1 MLMLCLKIK
10 LIDYH
15 IMRKLVTIILI
26 VISTQL
32 FAQQHPVAF
41 ATKADLMAVKSSLTK
56 NALINKSYTE
66 IKGLVDKWIGKD
78 IDVPIPKDAAGGYTH
93 DKHKDNY
100 TLMFNSGMMYH
111 LTGDAKY
118 ALLVKRLFLKYA
130 ALNPTLK
137 NHPQATSA
145 YPGKLFWQALND
157 ANWLVYAG
165 LAFDCI
171 YDYLSVEERQQIA
184 TLAFKPLVDYF
195 TKDKKDWFNLI
206 HNHAVWAC
214 AGVGIVGV
222 ATDNEDYVQMALYG
236 TNKDGKAGFIAHM
249 DGLFSPDGYYNEGP
263 YYTRYA
269 VLPFYL
275 FANAINNTK
284 PQLKVFEHRNNI
296 LQKALNGALQQTN
309 LDGRFYSYND
319 ALKEKDFTSNELVVA
334 VDMAWQVY
342 GANAAYLPVAKAQ
355 GRVILNKGGVSISQA
370 LQKEKNIAAY
380 YPYQSIEFTDGA
392 KGDKGGVSILRSG
405 KGKNLTSLIYKYS
418 SHGLSHGH
426 YDKLNITLY
435 DNGNEV
441 LQDYGAARFIGIE
454 QKWGGRYLP
463 ETKTYAQ
470 QTIAHNTITVDEI
483 SHFKGIEKESEKY
496 SPVKLFGNVGKE
508 NIQVVSVLDDKA
520 YADVKLHRSIY
531 MLKLPGETKPLTIDI
546 FRALANGPH
555 QYDLPFNYLGTVV
568 STNFKYN
575 AFTNSQ
581 KTLGSKNGY
590 QFLWKEAE
598 ATLNNP
604 FAQFTFLN
612 GRSFYTIS
620 SLTGDSSNI
629 YFTRMGAN
637 DPDFNL
643 RRDPSYIIR
652 TKGTNQ
658 TFLNVVEIHGNYSE
672 IAEVASAS
680 YSSVSKVETLQDDEN
695 YTAGMITFKGKNLI
709 VIQAN
714 KNFDINAKHN
724 FSREGININWVG
736 PYCIQYDG
744 NLIK

>member
-1 MLMLCLKIK
+1 
-10 LIDYH
+10 
-15 IMRKLVTIILI
+15 MRKSVTILLI
-26 VISTQL
+26 VVSTQL
-32 FAQQHPVAF
+32 IAQQHPVAF
-41 ATKADLMAVKSSLTK
+41 ATTADLIAVKNSLSK
-56 NALINKSYTE
+56 NALIKQSYTE
-66 IKGLVDKWIGKD
+66 IKKSVDKWIGKD
-78 IDVPIPKDAAGGYTH
+78 IDVPVPKDAAGGYTH

-100 TLMFNSGMMYH
+100 TLMFNSGIMYH
-111 LTGDAKY
+111 LTGDDKY
-118 ALLVKRLFLKYA
+118 ALLVKKLFFKYA

-145 YPGKLFWQALND
+145 YPGRLFWQALND

-171 YDYLSVEERQQIA
+171 HDYLSAEERKQIS
-184 TLAFKPLVDYF
+184 TDAFKPLVDYF
-195 TKDKKDWFNLI
+195 TKDIKNWFNLI

-236 TNKDGKAGFIAHM
+236 TNKDGKAGFIAHL

-275 FANAINNTK
+275 FANAVNNTK
-284 PQLKVFEHRNNI
+284 PQLKIFQYRNNI

-334 VDMAWQVY
+334 IDMAWQVY
-342 GANAAYLPVAKAQ
+342 GANAAYLPIAKAQ
-355 GRVILNKGGVSISQA
+355 GRVILNKGGVSISEA
-370 LQKEKNIAAY
+370 LQNKKNIAAY

-392 KGDKGGVSILRSG
+392 NGDEGGVSILRTG
-405 KGKNLTSLIYKYS
+405 KGNNLTSLIYKYS

-463 ETKTYAQ
+463 ETKSYAQ
-470 QTIAHNTITVDEI
+470 QTIAHNTITVDET

-496 SPVKLFGNVGKE
+496 HPNKLFGNIDKE
-508 NIQVVSVLDDKA
+508 NFQVVSVMDDKA
-520 YADVKLHRSIY
+520 YTNVKLHRTIY
-531 MLKLPGETKPLTIDI
+531 MLMLPGESKPLTVDF
-546 FRALANGPH
+546 FRAIADAPH
-555 QYDLPFNYLGTVV
+555 QYDLPFNYSGTVV

-575 AFTNSQ
+575 SFTTSQ
-581 KTLGSKNGY
+581 TTLGSKNGY

-598 ATLNNP
+598 AKLNTP

-612 GRSFYTIS
+612 GKSFYTIS
-620 SLTGDSSNI
+620 SLIRDSSQI

-652 TKGTNQ
+652 TKSINQ
-658 TFLNVVEIHGNYSE
+658 TFINVIEIHGNYSE
-672 IAEVASAS
+672 IAEIASAA

-695 YTAGMITFKGKNLI
+695 YTAGMITFKGKKLF
-709 VIQAN
+709 VVQAN
-714 KNFDINAKHN
+714 KNFDSKTRHN
-724 FSREGININWVG
+724 FNKDGINIEWPG
-736 PYCIQYDG
+736 PYYAQFDG
-744 NLIK
+744 KQIK

>member
-1 MLMLCLKIK
+1 MKK
-10 LIDYH
+10 LI
-15 IMRKLVTIILI
+15 IILFPFAAL
-26 VISTQL
+26 TL
-32 FAQQHPVAF
+32 AAQQHPVAF
-41 ATKADLMAVKSSLTK
+41 ATKADLITVKNSLSK
-56 NALINKSYTE
+56 NALIKQSYTE
-66 IKGLVDKWIGKD
+66 IKNSVDKWIGKD
-78 IDVPIPKDAAGGYTH
+78 IDVPVPKDAAGGYTH

-100 TLMFNSGMMYH
+100 TLMFNSGMMYQ
-111 LTGDAKY
+111 LTGDSKY
-118 ALLVKRLFLKYA
+118 ALLVKKLFLKYA

-171 YDYLSVEERQQIA
+171 HDYLSPDERKKIA
-184 TLAFKPLVDYF
+184 AGAFKPLVDYF
-195 TKDKKDWFNLI
+195 TKDIKNWFNLI

-236 TNKDGKAGFIAHM
+236 TSKDGKAGFIAHL

-284 PQLKVFEHRNNI
+284 PQLKIFQHRNNI

-355 GRVILNKGGVSISQA
+355 GRVILNKGGVSISEA
-370 LQKEKNIAAY
+370 LQKEKNIEAY
-380 YPYQSIEFTDGA
+380 YPYQSIEFADGA
-392 KGDKGGVSILRSG
+392 KGDEGGVSILRSG
-405 KGKNLTSLIYKYS
+405 KGNNLTSLIYKYS

-426 YDKLNITLY
+426 YDKLNITMY

-463 ETKTYAQ
+463 ETKSYAQ
-470 QTIAHNTITVDEI
+470 QTIAHNTITVDET

-496 SPVKLFGNVGKE
+496 HPNKLFGSIDKE
-508 NIQVVSVLDDKA
+508 NLQVVSVMDDKA
-520 YADVKLHRSIY
+520 YSNVKLHRTIY
-531 MLKLPGETKPLTIDI
+531 MLMLPGETKPLTIDF
-546 FRALANGPH
+546 FRANADALH
-555 QYDLPFNYLGTVV
+555 QYDLPFNYSGTVV

-575 AFTNSQ
+575 SFTTSQ
-581 KTLGSKNGY
+581 TTLGSKNGY

-598 ATLNNP
+598 AKLNTP

-612 GRSFYTIS
+612 GKSFYTIS
-620 SLTGDSSNI
+620 SLIGDSSQI

-652 TKGTNQ
+652 TKGKNQ
-658 TFLNVVEIHGNYSE
+658 TFVNVIEIHGNYSAIAE
-672 IAEVASAS
+672 IASSA

-695 YTAGMITFKGKNLI
+695 YTAGVIIFKGKKLF
-709 VIQAN
+709 VVQAN
-714 KNFDINAKHN
+714 KNFDIKTRHN
-724 FSREGININWVG
+724 FNKEGVNIDWLG

-744 NLIK
+744 KLIK